1 MRTLKTSRRELE
13 HVAVCVTGEVSAEF
27 IRDIQENQRRRDAG
41 RPGMSYTVSGG
52 EGSPEEW
59 IRKALNQDLGNGAA
73 RTVRCVQGPVVRLAL
88 TGRQAAAL
96 RAAVEM
102 ELAHQRGQELRL
114 SRLIG
119 AGLAGP
125 VRRRRGAVHRR
136 DTAGHSRGGGAC
148 GAAGQGHPGRRRCRG
163 MSRQLIA
170 AVLGLALLLA
180 FVVLVEYHAGV

>member
-27 IRDIQENQRRRDAG
+27 IRDIQETMRRENQRRRDAG

-59 IRKALNQDLGNGAA
+59 IRKALNQDLGNGGRPGPSAA
-73 RTVRCVQGPVVRLAL
+73 SRGRVVRLAL

-102 ELAHQRGQELRL
+102 ELAHQRAR
-114 SRLIG
+114 S
-119 AGLAGP
+119 
-125 VRRRRGAVHRR
+125 
-136 DTAGHSRGGGAC
+136 
-148 GAAGQGHPGRRRCRG
+148 
-163 MSRQLIA
+163 
-170 AVLGLALLLA
+170 
-180 FVVLVEYHAGV
+180 

>member
-27 IRDIQENQRRRDAG
+27 IRDIQETMRRENQRRRDAG

-73 RTVRCVQGPVVRLAL
+73 RTVVRLAL

-119 AGLAGP
+119 AGLAG
-125 VRRRRGAVHRR
+125 VARCGGAAEQYISGIRR
-136 DTAGHSRGGGAC
+136 DIAVAAELAELLDRAIR
-148 GAAGQGHPGRRRCRG
+148 AAG
-163 MSRQLIA
+163 
-170 AVLGLALLLA
+170 
-180 FVVLVEYHAGV
+180 GVGE

>member
-1 MRTLKTSRRELE
+1 MRMLKTSRRELE

-27 IRDIQENQRRRDAG
+27 IRDIQETMRRENQRRRDAG

-59 IRKALNQDLGNGAA
+59 LRKVLNRDLENRATL
-73 RTVRCVQGPVVRLAL
+73 TVHYIQGPVVRLAL

-119 AGLAGP
+119 AGLAG
-125 VRRRRGAVHRR
+125 VARC
-136 DTAGHSRGGGAC
+136 GGAAEQYIS
-148 GAAGQGHPGRRRCRG
+148 GVRQDIATAAELAELLDRAIRAAG
-163 MSRQLIA
+163 
-170 AVLGLALLLA
+170 
-180 FVVLVEYHAGV
+180 GVGE

>member
-27 IRDIQENQRRRDAG
+27 IRDIQETMRRENQRRRDAG

-96 RAAVEM
+96 RAAGEM

-119 AGLAGP
+119 AGLAG
-125 VRRRRGAVHRR
+125 VARCGGAAEQYISGIRR
-136 DTAGHSRGGGAC
+136 DIAVAAELAELLDRAIR
-148 GAAGQGHPGRRRCRG
+148 AAG
-163 MSRQLIA
+163 
-170 AVLGLALLLA
+170 
-180 FVVLVEYHAGV
+180 GVGE

>member
-1 MRTLKTSRRELE
+1 
-13 HVAVCVTGEVSAEF
+13 
-27 IRDIQENQRRRDAG
+27 
-41 RPGMSYTVSGG
+41 MSYTVSGG

-119 AGLAGP
+119 AGLAG
-125 VRRRRGAVHRR
+125 VARCGGAAEQYISGIRR
-136 DTAGHSRGGGAC
+136 DIAV
-148 GAAGQGHPGRRRCRG
+148 AAGLAELLDRAIR
-163 MSRQLIA
+163 A
-170 AVLGLALLLA
+170 AG
-180 FVVLVEYHAGV
+180 GVGE

>member
-27 IRDIQENQRRRDAG
+27 IRDIQETMRRENQRRRDAG

-59 IRKALNQDLGNGAA
+59 IRKTLNQDLGNGAA

-119 AGLAGP
+119 AGLAG
-125 VRRRRGAVHRR
+125 VARCGGAAEQYISGIRR
-136 DTAGHSRGGGAC
+136 DIAVAAELAELLDRAIR
-148 GAAGQGHPGRRRCRG
+148 AAG
-163 MSRQLIA
+163 
-170 AVLGLALLLA
+170 
-180 FVVLVEYHAGV
+180 GVGE